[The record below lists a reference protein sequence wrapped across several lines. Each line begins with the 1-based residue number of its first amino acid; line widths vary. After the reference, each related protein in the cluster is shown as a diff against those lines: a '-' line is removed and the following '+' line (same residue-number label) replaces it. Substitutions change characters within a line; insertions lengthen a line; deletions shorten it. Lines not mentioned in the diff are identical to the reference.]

1 MNQNTEYEKLAREIY
16 QGLINAEGIHTID
29 VKHNVKLTGKS
40 GQEHQV
46 DVYWEYE
53 IAGVKL
59 KVIIECKNYNTTV
72 PIGKVRDF
80 FGLLADLT
88 NVSGIMVTKIGYQAG
103 AKAYANYYGIEL
115 KELRTPDKEES
126 IIGEL
131 ELSIGINRRSR
142 LFLID
147 DQWARLKNINLE
159 LLSSRLREILPQGDE
174 LVKDGYLPL
183 EITRDTSILDKEGQE
198 ITTLDEL
205 GAKQPEKNE
214 HIFDFEDAYINT
226 LHWGQVKIRAVKY
239 IRNQTQER
247 KVFAID
253 ARNIIKVILKDV
265 LSGQIK
271 FFDKTGN
278 VKQF

>member
-131 ELSIGINRRSR
+131 ELNIGINRRSR

-183 EITRDTSILDKEGQE
+183 EITRDTSILDKEGQK

-253 ARNIIKVILKDV
+253 ARNIIKVILKDA

>member
-1 MNQNTEYEKLAREIY
+1 MTNSSPC
-16 QGLINAEGIHTID
+16 
-29 VKHNVKLTGKS
+29 GKIS
-40 GQEHQV
+40 
-46 DVYWEYE
+46 
-53 IAGVKL
+53 
-59 KVIIECKNYNTTV
+59 
-72 PIGKVRDF
+72 RRR
-80 FGLLADLT
+80 LL
-88 NVSGIMVTKIGYQAG
+88 N
-103 AKAYANYYGIEL
+103 N
-115 KELRTPDKEES
+115 
-126 IIGEL
+126 
-131 ELSIGINRRSR
+131 SR
-142 LFLID
+142 
-147 DQWARLKNINLE
+147 

-183 EITRDTSILDKEGQE
+183 EITRDTSILDKEGQK

-253 ARNIIKVILKDV
+253 ARNIIKVILKDA